1 MNLLK
6 KIFFSI
12 IFGVVISYL
21 TLKYKI
27 HLFPLF
33 LVPIIYLSPFF
44 SARSGTIVGFL
55 FSLWSSI
62 AITFYFRLYHP
73 EELFFSFKLLY
84 FYFFSSF
91 LFITTGFILGK
102 INDLKKFYTFS
113 LEKEIKKLQK
123 ENEKKLEELKVKE
136 KMASEGE
143 KLAKEKMKELE
154 NARVALMSLLE
165 DVNEEREK
173 AERRAKEL
181 EKAKVALMSLLEDID
196 EERRKALAVFEN
208 FTDGLL
214 LLNEEGKI
222 LMANSVFKENFYINQ
237 KIIRKK
243 INIFFENELLKE
255 AAKKILKNGKIKK
268 VYREEFNAGKKTY
281 EITTVPL
288 KNIGWLLIFHDIT
301 REKFLDQ
308 MKSQFVSISAH
319 QLRTPLSAIKWALA
333 LLREENVPFEEKKEI
348 IEKLSE
354 STERMIK
361 LVNDLLNVSRI
372 EEGRFLYKPKKEDLR
387 EIVKAIF
394 DQEKE
399 IAQKKN
405 ITFNLFLPKE
415 FCFSLVDKEK
425 ISLAVQNLI
434 ENAIHYTPPGGKV
447 EVFLEKKEKELIFQ
461 VKDTGI
467 GIPEEEQ
474 KRIFEKFFRGSNALK
489 IETSGSG
496 LGLFITKNI
505 IEAHKGKIWFE
516 SKAGKG
522 TTFYFSL
529 PLC

>member
-33 LVPIIYLSPFF
+33 LVPIIYLSPLF
-44 SARSGTIVGFL
+44 SARTGTIVGFL

-62 AITFYFRLYHP
+62 VITFYFKLYHP
-73 EELFFSFKLLY
+73 EEFLFSLKLLFY
-84 FYFFSSF
+84 YFFSSF

-113 LEKEIKKLQK
+113 LEKKIKELQK
-123 ENEKKLEELKVKE
+123 ENEKKLEVLKIKE
-136 KMASEGE
+136 KIARE
-143 KLAKEKMKELE
+143 KETLAKKRAEDLEKAKE
-154 NARVALMSLLE
+154 ALLSLLE
-165 DVNEEREK
+165 DIHEEKKETEK
-173 AERRAKEL
+173 KAKEL
-181 EKAKVALMSLLEDID
+181 EKAEKKLVQLLEKID
-196 EERRKALAVFEN
+196 SERKKVLEIFKN

-214 LLNEEGKI
+214 LLNEKNEI
-222 LMANSVFKENFYINQ
+222 LMVNPVFKESFNIDQ
-237 KIIRKK
+237 KIIGKK

-255 AAKKILKNGKIKK
+255 AIKKILKNGNIKK
-268 VYREEFNAGKKTY
+268 VYREEFSAGKKTY

-333 LLREENVPFEEKKEI
+333 LLKEENLPFEEKKEI

-387 EIVKAIF
+387 EIVKTIF
-394 DQEKE
+394 NQEKE
-399 IAQKKN
+399 VAQKKN

-415 FCFSLVDKEK
+415 PCFSLVDKEK

-447 EVFLEKKEKELIFQ
+447 EVFLEKKDKKLVFK

-505 IEAHKGKIWFE
+505 VEAHKGKIWFE
-516 SKAGKG
+516 SKVGKG

>member
-1 MNLLK
+1 MNLR
-6 KIFFSI
+6 KIFFSL
-12 IFGVVISYL
+12 IFGIILSYAI
-21 TLKYKI
+21 LKYNI
-27 HLFPLF
+27 PLFPLF
-33 LVPIIYLSPFF
+33 IFPVIYLALETTTFEGCLIGGVFYVWASVLIGVYFKKQTSIIFSP
-44 SARSGTIVGFL
+44 SKLLHYWVLPLFL
-55 FSLWSSI
+55 FVG
-62 AITFYFRLYHP
+62 
-73 EELFFSFKLLY
+73 
-84 FYFFSSF
+84 
-91 LFITTGFILGK
+91 TGFVLGK
-102 INDLKKFYTFS
+102 INEIRIFY
-113 LEKEIKKLQK
+113 EKELKRKIDKFKKESERRLK
-123 ENEKKLEELKVKE
+123 ELKEKE
-136 KMASEGE
+136 KMAYERE

-154 NARVALMSLLE
+154 KARVALMSLLE
-165 DVNEEREK
+165 DVDEEREK
-173 AERRAKEL
+173 AEKRAKEL
-181 EKAKVALMSLLEDID
+181 EKARVALMSLLEDVD
-196 EERRKALAVFEN
+196 EERKKVLAVFEN

-214 LLNEEGKI
+214 LLNEKGEI
-222 LMANSVFKENFYINQ
+222 LMANPVFKESFNISQ
-237 KIIRKK
+237 KISGKK
-243 INIFFENELLKE
+243 LNIFFENELLKE
-255 AAKKILKNGKIKK
+255 GIKKILKNGNIKK
-268 VYREEFNAGKKTY
+268 VYREEFRAGKKTY

-333 LLREENVPFEEKKEI
+333 LLKDKTIPLKEKTEI

-387 EIVKAIF
+387 EIVKTIF

-415 FCFSLVDKEK
+415 PCFSLVDKEK

-447 EVFLEKKEKELIFQ
+447 EVFLEKKEKELIFK

-489 IETSGSG
+489 METSGSG

-516 SKAGKG
+516 SKVGKG